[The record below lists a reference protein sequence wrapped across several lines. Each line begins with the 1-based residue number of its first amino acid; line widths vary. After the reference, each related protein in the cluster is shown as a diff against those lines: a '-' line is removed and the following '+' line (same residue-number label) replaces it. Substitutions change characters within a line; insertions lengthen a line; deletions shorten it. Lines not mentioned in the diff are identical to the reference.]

1 MFNFGDEKVILK
13 SKGKEYCGAEL
24 KKLVS
29 GRAAYLAVQECKNLL
44 LCEEDNFEFVLNF
57 LAGIYSG
64 KELFLLTDKNKR
76 QILEGDFI
84 DTVQASD
91 MDFVIPEVNP
101 DEVFINFYTSGST
114 GRMKKARKSLQNLL
128 NEANDLYEK
137 FSPDKNLV
145 FITTTKMSHMF
156 GMTFALMFPLVNGYV
171 IDTDI
176 IKFPEQI
183 EQQDYVFISTPSFLD
198 RMAKYNINPVP
209 PKYIF
214 TAGDKLKNSTFAFFE
229 EKSNVIDIY
238 GSTECGI
245 IAYRTSST
253 ADWLT
258 AFSDVE
264 VSVDSDSV
272 IHIKSRYFLEN
283 EQVMGDLIELDGNRF
298 KITGRADRILKI
310 QEKRISAVELEEYLN
325 KNELIENSYCFKY
338 NEKIAAAVVLTQEG
352 KEKLLETG
360 SVELI
365 KILKSHVA
373 AYSELYPQKWR
384 FLPEIPKTVTGKID
398 REKLEMIFGLNLSL
412 PLVFDIN
419 SDKNCAQITLAFLK
433 NSNFFNGHFPD
444 LPILPGV
451 VQLFFAH
458 FYAENIFKIEIPCNK
473 IKKIKFTK
481 VIKPDAKI
489 QLILKSNDLS
499 VDYTYTDGQNIFSS
513 GTFIK

>member
-272 IHIKSRYFLEN
+272 IHIKSR
-283 EQVMGDLIELDGNRF
+283 
-298 KITGRADRILKI
+298 
-310 QEKRISAVELEEYLN
+310 
-325 KNELIENSYCFKY
+325 C
-338 NEKIAAAVVLTQEG
+338 
-352 KEKLLETG
+352 
-360 SVELI
+360 
-365 KILKSHVA
+365 
-373 AYSELYPQKWR
+373 
-384 FLPEIPKTVTGKID
+384 
-398 REKLEMIFGLNLSL
+398 
-412 PLVFDIN
+412 
-419 SDKNCAQITLAFLK
+419 
-433 NSNFFNGHFPD
+433 
-444 LPILPGV
+444 
-451 VQLFFAH
+451 
-458 FYAENIFKIEIPCNK
+458 
-473 IKKIKFTK
+473 
-481 VIKPDAKI
+481 
-489 QLILKSNDLS
+489 
-499 VDYTYTDGQNIFSS
+499 
-513 GTFIK
+513 